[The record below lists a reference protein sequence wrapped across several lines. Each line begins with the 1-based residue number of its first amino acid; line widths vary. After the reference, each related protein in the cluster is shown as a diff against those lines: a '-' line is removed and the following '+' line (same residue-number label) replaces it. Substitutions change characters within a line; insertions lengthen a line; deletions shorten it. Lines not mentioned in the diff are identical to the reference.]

1 MARRTVRLTF
11 RRDTLNVPVIYQI
24 GKDYKVVT
32 NIRRAEVKDETGWAE
47 LDLDGEQAEIERALD
62 YCRGQGVE
70 VQSLETA

>member
-11 RRDTLNVPVIYQI
+11 RRDTLNVPVIYQL

-32 NIRRAEVKDETGWAE
+32 NIRRAEVKDEMGWAD
-47 LDLDGEQAEIERALD
+47 LDLDGEQPEIERALD
-62 YCRGQGVE
+62 YCRSQGVE